1 MKNILYT
8 VLLTFVFFASCKK
21 GTDGHWDD
29 NIKLSTK
36 AVAFNS
42 SLSSATIT
50 TESTSWWL
58 NQISFNGNNVDLG
71 DLDKVSK
78 NFIVTEPDFT
88 VERKED
94 GKKIVVTMNPN
105 TSNAERT
112 LLISMQSGDYFDGI
126 NVKQAK

>member
-1 MKNILYT
+1 MKSILYT
-8 VLLTFVFFASCKK
+8 VLLATFFFISCEK
-21 GTDGHWDD
+21 GIWKD

-36 AVAFNS
+36 SLVFNS
-42 SLSSATIT
+42 SQNLATIT
-50 TESTSWWL
+50 TESTFWWL

-105 TSNAERT
+105 TTNAERK
-112 LLISMQSGDYFDGI
+112 LLISLQSGDYFEGI
-126 NVKQAK
+126 SVTQAK